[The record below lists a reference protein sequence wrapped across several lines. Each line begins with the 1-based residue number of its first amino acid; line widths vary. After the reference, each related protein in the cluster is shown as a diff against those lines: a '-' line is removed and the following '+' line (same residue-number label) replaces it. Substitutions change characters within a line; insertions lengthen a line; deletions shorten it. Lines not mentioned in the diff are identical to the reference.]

1 MFSSPISIDCN
12 SLNALK
18 SNIINDS
25 ELHDLAGIVNNG
37 DDMDNID
44 KYEHEENP
52 EGIVRLSIIEDNEEW
67 TSTTSI
73 SIWCSLLDIDS
84 DDFITYFNA
93 SGSFTVLHLGIS
105 VSLVFYHYL
114 YIYILCNVTRRG
126 DHKEYLS
133 DTIDSNRGRS
143 TIVLS
148 YIHYQF
154 VLFIVNEHESNPQLP
169 NIE

>member
-1 MFSSPISIDCN
+1 MLSISKEFVLYMFSSPISIDCN

-18 SNIINDS
+18 SNIVNDS

-73 SIWCSLLDIDS
+73 SI
-84 DDFITYFNA
+84 
-93 SGSFTVLHLGIS
+93 
-105 VSLVFYHYL
+105 
-114 YIYILCNVTRRG
+114 
-126 DHKEYLS
+126 
-133 DTIDSNRGRS
+133 
-143 TIVLS
+143 
-148 YIHYQF
+148 
-154 VLFIVNEHESNPQLP
+154 
-169 NIE
+169 

>member
-18 SNIINDS
+18 SNIVNDS
-25 ELHDLAGIVNNG
+25 ELHALAGIVNNG

-73 SIWCSLLDIDS
+73 SLLDIDS

-93 SGSFTVLHLGIS
+93 SGSFTVLHLGMS
-105 VSLVFYHYL
+105 VSL
-114 YIYILCNVTRRG
+114 I
-126 DHKEYLS
+126 
-133 DTIDSNRGRS
+133 
-143 TIVLS
+143 
-148 YIHYQF
+148 
-154 VLFIVNEHESNPQLP
+154 
-169 NIE
+169 